1 MSADTVT
8 IEKRIVGK
16 CPSGNGTTRVLATP
30 GDVVTREYAE
40 EIGALK
46 PRTAKKSA
54 PKTKSKG
61 KARTAKKDQ
70 PEPDAKDD
78 KSEEKED
85 EA

>member
-30 GDVVTREYAE
+30 GDVVSREYAE

-46 PRTAKKSA
+46 PRTAKKAA
-54 PKTKSKG
+54 PKSKSKS
-61 KARTAKKDQ
+61 KARTAKKD
-70 PEPDAKDD
+70 ETKPD
-78 KSEEKED
+78 SEDSEKKED